1 MTIATII
8 FALGMLAAAVSDLA
22 RRRIPNLMNIAI
34 LFAGLV
40 TQTVGGGLTGLGHGL
55 AGAGVGLLL
64 LLPLFK
70 ARWIGGGDVKLAC
83 AMGAWLRPNLVVW
96 ATAIGMA
103 GGGALAA
110 YIALSGGA
118 ALRQQV
124 RVNLA
129 NAALSM
135 SLPTAPRRAQGQL
148 VPVAVA
154 LGGAAIGVFLARGG
168 V

>member
-1 MTIATII
+1 MSIAAIL
-8 FALGMLAAAVSDLA
+8 FSAGMLAAALSDLSS
-22 RRRIPNLMNIAI
+22 RRIPNWMNLVI
-34 LFAGLV
+34 LFTGLV
-40 TQTVGGGLTGLGHGL
+40 TQTVSGGLVSLGHGL
-55 AGAGVGLLL
+55 VGAGVGLLL

-70 ARWIGGGDVKLAC
+70 VRWIGGGDVKLAC
-83 AMGAWLRPNLVVW
+83 AMGAWLGAKYVFW

-103 GGGALAA
+103 GGGILAA
-110 YIALSGGA
+110 VIALSGGA
-118 ALRQQV
+118 TLRQEI

-129 NAALSM
+129 NAALSR